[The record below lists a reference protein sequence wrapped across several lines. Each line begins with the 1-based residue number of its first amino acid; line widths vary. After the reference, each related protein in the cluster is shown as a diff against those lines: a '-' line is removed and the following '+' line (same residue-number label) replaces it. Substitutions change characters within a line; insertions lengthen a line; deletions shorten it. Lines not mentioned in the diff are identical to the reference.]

1 MKISA
6 WSSPFMKLVQDSVL
20 RLFSARLLK
29 TALVLAVLN
38 ATGFSSAQEAKLS
51 PQKQSQIE
59 AAISKFMASTHVP
72 GLSAAVVEDGRF
84 AWAAGFGMADLENNV
99 PASEHTLYR
108 LASISKSLTATAAMQ
123 LFERGQLD
131 LDAPVQKYCPSFPQK
146 PWPITTRQVM
156 GHLAGIRHYKSGS
169 QDDPEVGNTKHFEKQ
184 IEAGLNFF
192 KQDPLLSPPG
202 TQFHYSTHGFTLVGC
217 VIEGASGSRYV
228 DFLRQNVFLPAG
240 MTETQ
245 FDDRF
250 AIIAYRTRFYDKTE
264 SGVVRNADCLDSSY
278 KIPGGGWLSSAE
290 DMARFEVAMVDDR
303 LIRRP
308 TRNLMWTPLKPTDGS
323 TDNYALGWGSG
334 IENGTQGVG
343 HTGGQQGTST
353 AFLIAPEPRA
363 GVVVLTNME
372 GVPADNLAREI
383 LTIVVGVPGNTP
395 RP

>member
-1 MKISA
+1 MKRH
-6 WSSPFMKLVQDSVL
+6 QNSVL
-20 RLFSARLLK
+20 RLFSARLLN
-29 TALVLAVLN
+29 TALLLAVLS
-38 ATGFSSAQEAKLS
+38 ATRFSSAQEPKLS
-51 PQKQSQIE
+51 PEKQPQIE

-72 GLSAAVVEDGRF
+72 GLSAAVVEDGWF
-84 AWAAGFGMADLENNV
+84 EWAAGFGMADLENNV
-99 PASEHTLYR
+99 PATEHTLYR

-156 GHLAGIRHYKSGS
+156 GHLSGIRHYKSGS

-192 KQDPLLSPPG
+192 KEDPLLSQPG

-240 MTETQ
+240 MAQTQ

-250 AIIAYRTRFYDKTE
+250 AVIPYRTRFYDKTE
-264 SGVVRNADCLDSSY
+264 SGVVRNADFLDSSY

-290 DMARFEVAMVDDR
+290 DMARFEVAMVDDK
-303 LIRRP
+303 LIRRA
-308 TRNLMWTPLKPTDGS
+308 TRNLMWTALKPTDGS
-323 TDNYALGWGSG
+323 QDDYALGWGSG
-334 IENGTQGVG
+334 IENGTKGVG

-353 AFLIAPEPRA
+353 AFLIAPEQRA

-372 GVPADNLAREI
+372 GVPADKLARQI
-383 LTIVVGVPGNTP
+383 LTIVVGAPGNKP